1 MIDLKAARQEP
12 DRYRA
17 ALARRGAAEDFD
29 ALLAADARWREVT
42 ERSESLRAEQK
53 RSSKAGPPGPDQLAE
68 LRRLADELTK
78 AQAELAQADHER
90 QALLDRIP
98 NLPDPTAADG
108 MAEED
113 AQTLRTWGDRPS
125 FGFTPRDATDL
136 GSPRGWIDMARGARL
151 SGSRFAYRFGDVA
164 LAELALYRFVLD
176 RLAGKGFL
184 PVLGP
189 VMVGERAM
197 YGTGFLP
204 TDASNLYHLE
214 KDDLYLTG
222 TSEVALAG
230 IHMDERLQE
239 SQLPARYTAFSTC
252 FRREAG
258 AAGKDTRGMFRVHQ
272 FDKVEM
278 YVYCVPEQSREIHD
292 ELLAHEEEITQALGL
307 PYRVQN
313 IAVGDLGGP
322 AAKKYDIEAWF
333 PAQQRYRE
341 ITSCSN
347 TTDYQARR
355 LQHPVPPRR
364 AARVRAHAQRD
375 RGHRPG
381 PARHHGELPGRGRHG
396 RRARGAPPLR
406 RPRHPRRRL
415 TTARAPGRRG
425 APAHRRFPSGP
436 RGQPQW
442 FGFQPPGGAKPEP
455 LPAGRRG
462 RGVG

>member
-1 MIDLKAARQEP
+1 VRVAAGGRTRLSGVIDLKAARQEP

-29 ALLAADARWREVT
+29 ALLAADARWRELT
-42 ERSESLRAEQK
+42 ERAESLRAEQK
-53 RSSKAGPPGPDQLAE
+53 RSSKAGPPGPDQIAGLQ
-68 LRRLADELTK
+68 RLAG
-78 AQAELAQADHER
+78 ELAQAQAEQAEADRER
-90 QALLDRIP
+90 QALLGKIP

-113 AQTLRTWGDRPS
+113 AQTLRSWGERPS

-136 GSPRGWIDMARGARL
+136 GSPRGWIDLARGARL
-151 SGSRFAYRFGDVA
+151 SGSRFVYRFGDVA

-189 VMVGERAM
+189 VLVGERAM

-204 TDASNLYHLE
+204 AEESNLYWLE
-214 KDDLYLTG
+214 KDNLYLTG

-230 IHMDERLQE
+230 IHMDERLEE
-239 SQLPARYTAFSTC
+239 SQLPARYTAFSTN

-292 ELLAHEEEITQALGL
+292 ELLAHEEEIVQELGL

-313 IAVGDLGGP
+313 IAVGDLGAS

-333 PAQQRYRE
+333 PAQGRYRE

-347 TTDYQARR
+347 TTDYQSRR
-355 LQHPVPPRR
+355 LNVRFRR
-364 AARVRAHAQRD
+364 GGQLEFVHTLN
-375 RGHRPG
+375 GT
-381 PARHHGELPGRGRHG
+381 
-396 RRARGAPPLR
+396 GA
-406 RPRHPRRRL
+406 
-415 TTARAPGRRG
+415 TARALLAIMENFQDEGGTVTVPGVLRAYG
-425 APAHRRFPSGP
+425 APATL
-436 RGQPQW
+436 
-442 FGFQPPGGAKPEP
+442 GGA
-455 LPAGRRG
+455 GS
-462 RGVG
+462 